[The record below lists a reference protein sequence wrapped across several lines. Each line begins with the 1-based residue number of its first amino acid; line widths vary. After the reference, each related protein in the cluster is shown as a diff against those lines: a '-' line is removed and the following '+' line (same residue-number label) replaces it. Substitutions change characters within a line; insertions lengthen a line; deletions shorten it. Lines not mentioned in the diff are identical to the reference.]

1 MTFQIGY
8 FVHDLS
14 DPAVARRLRMF
25 AAGGAKT
32 HVLGFNRGADVPRLP
47 VESVRQLGKSADAR
61 LVKRALSVLR
71 ARGGA
76 RSLARSLAGVDVLVA
91 RNLEMLAVAHAVRQ
105 AMPGRRPRLFYEV
118 LDVHRLLVGD
128 GLLSHLLRRVERRW
142 LQECDGLIM
151 SSDAFHRAHYG
162 RYEGSRLTHL
172 LIENKIDADIVPR
185 AQMIVAPA
193 GPPWRIGWFGMI
205 RCAKSLALL
214 DEATRRMAGRLEVDI
229 RGRVA
234 PTAVPDFEAVVAGNP
249 FLEFGGEYDYRKD
262 LPALYA
268 NVHFA
273 WAIDMFEEGL
283 NSSWLLPNRLYES
296 GAFGAVA
303 LALADVEVGRWLKSR
318 ELGVL
323 LAAPSI
329 DKLAAALDG
338 MTGEWL
344 EDLRERYRASPRTTW
359 AWDSEEA
366 ARLVAALAGAN

>member
-1 MTFQIGY
+1 MTLQIAY

-25 AAGGAKT
+25 AAGGAMT
-32 HVLGFNRGADVPRLP
+32 HVLGFNRGAEVPPLP
-47 VESVRQLGKSADAR
+47 AERVRELGKSADAR
-61 LVKRALSVLR
+61 LARRALSVLR
-71 ARGGA
+71 ARGAA
-76 RSLARSLAGVDVLVA
+76 RSLARSLAGVDVVVA
-91 RNLEMLAVAHAVRQ
+91 RNLEMLAVAHAVRR

-128 GLLSHLLRRVERRW
+128 GLPSRLLRRAERRW
-142 LQECDGLIM
+142 LQDCDGLIL
-151 SSDAFHRAHYG
+151 SSEAFQRAHYA
-162 RYEGSRLTHL
+162 RYEEIQLTPL
-172 LIENKIDADIVPR
+172 LIENKVDADIAPGATV
-185 AQMIVAPA
+185 AAAPA

-214 DEATRRMAGRLEVDI
+214 DETTRRMAGRLEVDI

-249 FLEFGGEYDYRKD
+249 FLKFGGTYDYRKD

-296 GAFGAVA
+296 GASGTVA
-303 LALADVEVGRWLKSR
+303 LALADVEVGRWLKAR

-323 LAAPSI
+323 LAAPSANE
-329 DKLAAALDG
+329 LASTLDS
-338 MTGEWL
+338 MTVERL
-344 EDLRERYRASPRTTW
+344 EVLRCRYRASPRSTW
-359 AWDSEEA
+359 VWDAEEA
-366 ARLVAALAGAN
+366 TRLVAALAGAN